1 MGRKIKRGLDYYP
14 VDVDIASD
22 IKMRKLLK
30 RCRGQAYT
38 VYAFLLC
45 LIYKNGYYIELDEDL
60 PFILSEQTG
69 YSEEYIGQV
78 IDCCLDIDL
87 FNKTLYAS
95 DKVITSRAIQERY
108 SLIRRLTNVKNPID
122 EFSLISC
129 QETPISCQEMTVS
142 SKEMPISCQE
152 TPSQSAFLPI
162 YSENSAQRK
171 ENKSK
176 VKENKYNLPQ
186 EDINLNN
193 SNTHARGGGNFK
205 NLYQELSKH
214 AQIPE
219 DVWEAVAITGS
230 FQNHWTSHYQQWL
243 GEAEDTRCPLNEF
256 NQYLRKYCGDV
267 NIDYYYAMG
276 WCKDNLM
283 QDQYAK
289 IYEIVISKPQALT
302 ELRMCIKEIK
312 KGGINQPGLFIFS
325 KLNKL

>member
-30 RCRGQAYT
+30 RCGGQAYT

-129 QETPISCQEMTVS
+129 QETP
-142 SKEMPISCQE
+142 
-152 TPSQSAFLPI
+152 SQSAFLPI

-171 ENKSK
+171 EKKSK
-176 VKENKYNLPQ
+176 VKENNLPQ
-186 EDINLNN
+186 DAH
-193 SNTHARGGGNFK
+193 TRGGG
-205 NLYQELSKH
+205 
-214 AQIPE
+214 
-219 DVWEAVAITGS
+219 
-230 FQNHWTSHYQQWL
+230 
-243 GEAEDTRCPLNEF
+243 
-256 NQYLRKYCGDV
+256 V
-267 NIDYYYAMG
+267 NSM
-276 WCKDNLM
+276 K
-283 QDQYAK
+283 
-289 IYEIVISKPQALT
+289 LT
-302 ELRMCIKEIK
+302 KRFTVQTILK
-312 KGGINQPGLFIFS
+312 
-325 KLNKL
+325 

>member
-30 RCRGQAYT
+30 RCGGQAYT

-129 QETPISCQEMTVS
+129 QETPISCQEITVS

-152 TPSQSAFLPI
+152 TPSQSVFLPI

-176 VKENKYNLPQ
+176 VKVNNLPQ
-186 EDINLNN
+186 DAH
-193 SNTHARGGGNFK
+193 TRGGGEVK

-219 DVWEAVAITGS
+219 DVWDAAAITGS
-230 FQNHWTSHYQQWL
+230 FQNDWTSHYQQWL
-243 GEAEDTRCPLNEF
+243 SEDEDTRRPLHELNE
-256 NQYLRKYCGDV
+256 YLRKYCGDV
-267 NIDYYYAMG
+267 NIEFYHAMG
-276 WCKDNLM
+276 WCKDNLSDLDYREIYGIAGGKR
-283 QDQYAK
+283 QALVELQYA
-289 IYEIVISKPQALT
+289 
-302 ELRMCIKEIK
+302 IKEIK
-312 KGGINQPGLFIFS
+312 KGKITQPGAFILS
-325 KLNKL
+325 RLRKL